1 VIARALCLAVL
12 AVPVAIPPGLR
23 GKELERLQTRQRVV
37 ALTFDGG
44 GNSVGAWRLVATLE
58 RKRVPATFFLTGHFV
73 RTYPR
78 LARVIGRRFAV
89 GNHTVDHSDLTRLS
103 TAQVRREIAL
113 AGREIEAA
121 TGRDPRP
128 LFRFPYGA
136 RDARTIRIAND
147 LGYASIRWSVDTLGW
162 MGVSSPGGI
171 VHRVV
176 THLQPGA
183 IVLLHVG
190 AAKNGATL
198 DTKALPALVDAVRR
212 RGYRFV
218 TLESVGRP

>member
-1 VIARALCLAVL
+1 VIGRALCVAVL
-12 AVPVAIPPGLR
+12 AVPVAVPPGLR
-23 GKELERLQTRQRVV
+23 GKELDRLQTRQHVV

-44 GNSVGAWRLVATLE
+44 GNSVGAWRLVSTLE

-78 LARVIGRRFAV
+78 LARVIGRRFIV
-89 GNHTVDHSDLTRLS
+89 GNHTVDHPDLTHLS
-103 TAQVRREIAL
+103 TPQVRREIAL

-147 LGYASIRWSVDTLGW
+147 LGYVSIRWSVDTLGW
-162 MGVSSPGGI
+162 MGASSSAAI

-176 THLQPGA
+176 AHLEPGA
-183 IVLLHVG
+183 IVLMHVG
-190 AAKNGATL
+190 AAKNGTTR
-198 DTKALPALVDAVRR
+198 DTNALPALVDALRR
-212 RGYRFV
+212 RGYGFV